1 MGRKHP
7 DGQMSTYEQQP
18 GNRETGPTPP
28 AAFCADGLRLRAA
41 GRPLEAAQCCQQA
54 LTIDPNYADAM
65 HLMGLLSFDGGQ
77 YDHAVEWLSRAIRQ
91 APKPEY
97 LKHLGA
103 VLQHVKRHEEALK
116 AFDKAIQFQPD
127 SAELWCCLGGV
138 LLQLGRDHESLL
150 SYQHALKL
158 QPDNFD
164 AASKSGVLL
173 HRQERWEEALAH
185 FNMCLALQPDR
196 APFLNLRAIAHRGLR
211 NYDGYLSDSL
221 RAHALDP
228 TDAESCN
235 NVGEAL
241 LWLGREEDAIAWFD
255 KALALLPDN
264 PIILTNKAEAMSQL
278 RRLDEAAA
286 IYSHVRIIAPGHVK
300 AEWNLAL
307 LKLLTGDF
315 AAGWAG
321 RQARWKIPSFSARY
335 PKFQQPMWRGEEA
348 AGKTIL
354 VHVDEGL
361 GDTIQFARYVPMIAA
376 RGARVILVVAD
387 ALQPLL
393 SGLAGVAQCLPL
405 SANELP
411 DFDLH
416 CPFSSL
422 PMIFGTTLDC
432 IPAAA
437 SYLPEPAAERVQAW
451 EKRLGP
457 RGKVRI
463 GLVWSGSSSHAN
475 DQRRSNPFK
484 TLARVLDVDATF
496 VSLQKD
502 LRPGDKAALAERG
515 EIIDLTEQLT
525 DFAEAAALVSCLDLV
540 VTADTSVAHLAGAMG
555 RPAWIMLPYVP
566 DYRWLLDR
574 DDSPWYPAVRL
585 FRQDA
590 TRDYAKVVDHIRAE
604 LVVFARKSESAM

>member
-158 QPDNFD
+158 QPDNLD

-241 LWLGREEDAIAWFD
+241 LY
-255 KALALLPDN
+255 
-264 PIILTNKAEAMSQL
+264 
-278 RRLDEAAA
+278 AARA
-286 IYSHVRIIAPGHVK
+286 
-300 AEWNLAL
+300 
-307 LKLLTGDF
+307 
-315 AAGWAG
+315 
-321 RQARWKIPSFSARY
+321 QA
-335 PKFQQPMWRGEEA
+335 
-348 AGKTIL
+348 
-354 VHVDEGL
+354 GL
-361 GDTIQFARYVPMIAA
+361 GDDAAA
-376 RGARVILVVAD
+376 RRFAAKALPHLAINLDADDPRV
-387 ALQPLL
+387 
-393 SGLAGVAQCLPL
+393 
-405 SANELP
+405 
-411 DFDLH
+411 
-416 CPFSSL
+416 
-422 PMIFGTTLDC
+422 
-432 IPAAA
+432 
-437 SYLPEPAAERVQAW
+437 
-451 EKRLGP
+451 
-457 RGKVRI
+457 
-463 GLVWSGSSSHAN
+463 
-475 DQRRSNPFK
+475 
-484 TLARVLDVDATF
+484 
-496 VSLQKD
+496 
-502 LRPGDKAALAERG
+502 
-515 EIIDLTEQLT
+515 
-525 DFAEAAALVSCLDLV
+525 AEARSR
-540 VTADTSVAHLAGAMG
+540 AGM
-555 RPAWIMLPYVP
+555 PV
-566 DYRWLLDR
+566 
-574 DDSPWYPAVRL
+574 
-585 FRQDA
+585 
-590 TRDYAKVVDHIRAE
+590 
-604 LVVFARKSESAM
+604 